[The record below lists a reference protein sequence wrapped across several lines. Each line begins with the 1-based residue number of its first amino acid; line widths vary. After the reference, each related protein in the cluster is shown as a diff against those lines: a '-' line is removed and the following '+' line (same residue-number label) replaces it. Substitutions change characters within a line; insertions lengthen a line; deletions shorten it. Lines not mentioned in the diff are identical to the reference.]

1 MDKPKK
7 TIHLVQGSCCILR
20 IGDTEP
26 VLSFECVR
34 NSVRV
39 KKNIDCDRT
48 EDYSYCYVK
57 DEIVD
62 RKMLLAKKGRKDTAR
77 KKTSSINLHGI

>member
-7 TIHLVQGSCCILR
+7 TTHLLQGSCCFLGA
-20 IGDTEP
+20 GDTES
-26 VLSFECVR
+26 VLSFECAQ

-57 DEIVD
+57 NEKVD
-62 RKMLLAKKGRKDTAR
+62 RKMLLAKKGRKDTDR
-77 KKTSSINLHGI
+77 KKSPSVNLH